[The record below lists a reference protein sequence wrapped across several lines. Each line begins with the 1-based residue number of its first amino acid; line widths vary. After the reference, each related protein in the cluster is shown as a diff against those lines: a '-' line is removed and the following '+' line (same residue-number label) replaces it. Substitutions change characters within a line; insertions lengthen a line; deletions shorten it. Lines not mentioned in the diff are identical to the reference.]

1 MIDRYL
7 FKLNIWKQKPCPD
20 LDGFCILP
28 GLVCK
33 WRTQPPVLSVSVNR
47 VPLHRSLPPCPPS
60 LSPNQF
66 RMPPL
71 VALMWREILPQS
83 TWECACTCAFS
94 FLLSDLCFYFIY
106 LFIFFSQICNEK
118 IAKGG
123 GWGESSQ
130 RPPMPKVMGAIILR
144 DVRDAGLSQ
153 SERMDNKYAKWV
165 NALTHPPLQPPTPTH
180 PSLHHILTNNQL
192 DPRDSAVHLSRL
204 GRYLALPKGMNVTRC
219 V

>member
-1 MIDRYL
+1 MTHPAPRVV
-7 FKLNIWKQKPCPD
+7 C
-20 LDGFCILP
+20 FCQQGPAASI
-28 GLVCK
+28 
-33 WRTQPPVLSVSVNR
+33 
-47 VPLHRSLPPCPPS
+47 PPS
-60 LSPNQF
+60 LPSFIISQSIQDASPCSPDVERNTASEHGGV
-66 RMPPL
+66 R
-71 VALMWREILPQS
+71 VHKCI
-83 TWECACTCAFS
+83 
-94 FLLSDLCFYFIY
+94 FLFAIWSVLLFYLFIY
-106 LFIFFSQICNEK
+106 LFFSQICNEK